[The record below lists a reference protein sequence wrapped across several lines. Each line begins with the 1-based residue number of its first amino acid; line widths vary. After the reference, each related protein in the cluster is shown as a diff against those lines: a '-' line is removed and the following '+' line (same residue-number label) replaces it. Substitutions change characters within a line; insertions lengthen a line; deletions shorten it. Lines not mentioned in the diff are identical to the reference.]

1 MNKLN
6 PLALLILEI
15 KMVLKKAFLNLKLDD
30 ELSLIL
36 IHIFFLKAL
45 LKGLYIFLKTYANK
59 FL

>member
-45 LKGLYIFLKTYANK
+45 LKDLYIFLKTHANK
-59 FL
+59 LL